1 MKHVLAAILLFP
13 LLAIATPGKNKTL
26 SSSTNVNGKILFASI
41 PFTTN
46 SSSGKTN
53 FTSNEYIY
61 GKLEVSGSTIKE
73 AFKLREYKGHYF
85 LVCEVEVLKDGK
97 PVGYHTSRN
106 NYILVPDE
114 HLDKNWLPF
123 DVLPDPTQPNSLYSM
138 TDDFTAG
145 YGYTPLYNMVTP
157 DFLPSGG
164 NYRLNVKFF
173 SRTLDAYD
181 REEDQE
187 KWPFIV
193 EGFDFT
199 LREAD
204 IATLR
209 KNGKSSWLLMAENA
223 FRLDKLPP
231 VFSNPG
237 KLTDPNATTAK
248 VAAILKRDLPG
259 RAIIKFVAEPYSGVN
274 WHIAKDDYGLP
285 TYKYFNPH
293 IWMAYKA
300 DGKCFVGYVTL
311 RQVYSGGGTYGPLQV
326 AWTSTKDDRVI
337 DCAKVK

>member
-1 MKHVLAAILLFP
+1 MKPFLSVILFFP
-13 LLAIATPGKNKTL
+13 LLALAGPGKKKTPVAD
-26 SSSTNVNGKILFASI
+26 NAVAGKILFSGT
-41 PFTTN
+41 PFN
-46 SSSGKTN
+46 GSSSAGKTS
-53 FTSNEYIY
+53 FTSTEYIY
-61 GKLEVSGSTIKE
+61 GRLEVSGSTIKD
-73 AFKLREYKGHYF
+73 AFKLREFKGHYF
-85 LVCEVEVLKDGK
+85 LVCDLEVLKDGQ
-97 PVGYHTSRN
+97 PVGYHIYKN
-106 NYILVPDE
+106 NYFLVPNE
-114 HLDKNWLPF
+114 NLDKNWVNF
-123 DVLPDPTQPNSLYSM
+123 DILPDPSQPSSLFSM

-145 YGYTPLYNMVTP
+145 YGYTPLYNMINP
-157 DFLPSGG
+157 DYFPSGG
-164 NYRLNVKFF
+164 NYNINVKFF

-181 REEDQE
+181 REEDAE
-187 KWPFIV
+187 KWPFIN
-193 EGFDFT
+193 EGFEFT

-209 KNGKSSWLLMAENA
+209 KNGKASWNLMAENA
-223 FRLDKLPP
+223 FRLDKLPA

-259 RAIIKFVAEPYSGVN
+259 RAIIKFVAEQYSGAL
-274 WHIAKDDYGLP
+274 WSIAKDDYGLP

-337 DCAKVK
+337 DCVKVK

>member
-1 MKHVLAAILLFP
+1 
-13 LLAIATPGKNKTL
+13 
-26 SSSTNVNGKILFASI
+26 
-41 PFTTN
+41 
-46 SSSGKTN
+46 
-53 FTSNEYIY
+53 
-61 GKLEVSGSTIKE
+61 
-73 AFKLREYKGHYF
+73 
-85 LVCEVEVLKDGK
+85 
-97 PVGYHTSRN
+97 
-106 NYILVPDE
+106 
-114 HLDKNWLPF
+114 
-123 DVLPDPTQPNSLYSM
+123 M

-145 YGYTPLYNMVTP
+145 YGYTPMYNMVTP
-157 DFLPSGG
+157 DYLPSGG
-164 NYRLNVKFF
+164 NYHINVKLF

-187 KWPFIV
+187 KWPFI
-193 EGFDFT
+193 EDGFDFA

-209 KNGKSSWLLMAENA
+209 KNGKTSWLEMAENA
-223 FRLDKLPP
+223 FRLDRMPA

-237 KLTDPNATTAK
+237 KLIDPNATTAK
-248 VAAILKRDLPG
+248 VSAILKRDLPG
-259 RAIIKFVAEPYSGVN
+259 RAIIKFVAEKYNGAN
-274 WHIAKDDYGLP
+274 WSIAKDDYGLP

-337 DCAKVK
+337 DCVKAK